1 MLCFGIPDFQF
12 RRRLVSGQAQVHFA
26 VEEPGDLAD
35 DPGLQGHV
43 ALNQGQELQSVAG
56 VEVADY
62 ALESKLG

>member
-1 MLCFGIPDFQF
+1 MF
-12 RRRLVSGQAQVHFA
+12 RDSRLSVKRRLVSGQAQVHFA